1 MSQINVNTIAN
12 VSGTSAITQSSIGRF
27 YKETDTDISGSAYK
41 EWTNIPSWAQR
52 IVVSVQGM
60 NQTTS
65 AISSSLT
72 LRVGTGGSISSSG
85 YVCSSSYQANT
96 DSNQGAA
103 YDTTGFYTYYW
114 TDPNDRYGSYEL
126 IHMGSNKWVCRGLLT
141 ASANGGVVINTSGYT
156 SLSGALDTV
165 RIGSYNNTITHTS
178 SFVSI
183 MYQGL

>member
-1 MSQINVNTIAN
+1 MSQINVNTIADS
-12 VSGTSAITQSSIGRF
+12 SGSNSITQSSIGRF
-27 YKETDTDISGSAYK
+27 YTETVTDISGGAYK

-85 YVCSSSYQANT
+85 YVCSSSYQAGDT
-96 DSNQGAA
+96 NQGAS
-103 YDTTGFYTYYW
+103 YDSSGFFTYYW
-114 TDPNDRYGSYEL
+114 DGTNDRYGSYEL

-141 ASANGGVVINTSGYT
+141 SSVNSGVVINTSGYT
-156 SLSGALDTV
+156 SLSGVLDTV
-165 RIGSYNNTITHTS
+165 RVGSYDNSLTLTS

-183 MYQGL
+183 MYQGM